1 MYNKLINRNKNRKK
15 QHTFKDIIVFEVKKI
30 NIQVKE
36 GAVIKQFELTYI
48 IDNQELEV
56 RLEKL
61 AERYEMINGWSEKD
75 ILQFAVNAIPQT
87 KVYLDFL
94 EIKADEIENA
104 SGKNI

>member
-1 MYNKLINRNKNRKK
+1 M
-15 QHTFKDIIVFEVKKI
+15 
-30 NIQVKE
+30 
-36 GAVIKQFELTYI
+36 
-48 IDNQELEV
+48 
-56 RLEKL
+56 EKL

-75 ILQFAVNAIPQT
+75 MLQFAVNAIPQT